1 MPAYLRTDTQEEAI
15 SALQMAASSL
25 EAIAIDCYRWKWAV
39 LALHAAVQGFMVLGL
54 RGSNDFE
61 VLSSAAAKDWL
72 AAVEAG
78 DPPPLDQKRLDSFLG
93 LYRKVKSDR
102 MLRYV
107 NSKQFRPGKTH
118 DRSLAMLNE
127 LRNEFT
133 HFLPKHWSLEV
144 SGLPSIC
151 GDCLDLIEFLG
162 WDSGNVMWIDEGS
175 ETRAHRALA
184 EARRQ
189 ILAAHALGEV
199 Q

>member
-1 MPAYLRTDTQEEAI
+1 MPAYLRTDAQEEAV
-15 SALQMAASSL
+15 SALEMFSDSL
-25 EAIAIDCYRWKWAV
+25 GAIATNRYRWKWAV

-54 RGSNDFE
+54 RGSNDFD
-61 VLSSAAAKDWL
+61 VLSPAAAKDWL

-78 DPPPLDQKRLDSFLG
+78 DPPPFDQKRLDTFLG

-107 NSKQFRPGKTH
+107 NSKQFHPGKTH
-118 DRSLAMLNE
+118 DRSLAILNE

-144 SGLPSIC
+144 SGLPAIC

-162 WDSGNVMWIDEGS
+162 WDSGNVMWIGDDVEVR
-175 ETRAHRALA
+175 TRRALA

-189 ILAAHALGEV
+189 ILSAHTQGEA
-199 Q
+199 